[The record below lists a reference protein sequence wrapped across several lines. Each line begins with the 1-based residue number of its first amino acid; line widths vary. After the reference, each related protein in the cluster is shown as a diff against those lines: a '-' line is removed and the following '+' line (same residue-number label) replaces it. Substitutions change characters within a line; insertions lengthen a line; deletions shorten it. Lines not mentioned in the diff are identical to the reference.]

1 MSEGQIRY
9 FFPFHQSLVRS
20 GPDLQVSNV
29 RTCRAYVPP
38 GMYRC
43 QTDSLETMLSDSLA
57 VARLAQRLQ
66 PAHDIFDPR
75 LYHFRILGI
84 LCQRTVAFHHRNQ

>member
-1 MSEGQIRY
+1 MLDGQFRS
-9 FFPFHQSLVRS
+9 FFPFHQSLARS
-20 GPDLQVSNV
+20 GLQFSNV

-43 QTDSLETMLSDSLA
+43 QTHSLETMLSDSLA
-57 VARLAQRLQ
+57 VARLAQRPQ